1 MHLTH
6 LSSHRTAATMVRGF
20 FHSFMAGQAES
31 RRLASPLQPR
41 DYKQLLA
48 DNYDTLSARFVSCL
62 FPILL
67 RLTHDNFDEVAA
79 DMRRRHFSSSTPP
92 KVLLRYACSSKP
104 LYDTVVAEYR
114 RQMSALLGG
123 RLQPVSEFRSA
134 YPTNES
140 VQRSLQAD
148 PAGEPIAGNASYSL
162 PDGGEAVPVAL
173 AIRSVVRTQMQSY
186 VLGLSSGTQNPSAPA
201 PHQPTIY
208 RLMIHGMVAL
218 LHDATPDLSGDNLE
232 MLFRRA
238 ALNSTNFETLMDEMT
253 ESYL

>member
-1 MHLTH
+1 
-6 LSSHRTAATMVRGF
+6 
-20 FHSFMAGQAES
+20 
-31 RRLASPLQPR
+31 
-41 DYKQLLA
+41 
-48 DNYDTLSARFVSCL
+48 
-62 FPILL
+62 
-67 RLTHDNFDEVAA
+67 
-79 DMRRRHFSSSTPP
+79 MRRRHFSSSTPP